1 MTYLYASLISLAV
14 YLLER
19 WALPLHLWPDSSR
32 YLRMALGQPVPHPFH
47 RRWLLPTLC
56 STSLTRWVIAQAL
69 AFALLGALAAYAV
82 PAHPYAAAWL
92 VAVPLVYMSAHGPI
106 LVDVPSTALAWAS
119 ALAMPTHPALAVALA
134 LLSGACKESGPVL
147 AAAYSLSPLPL
158 LGLAAVRW
166 WGRTPEPKHP
176 NHGWQYGRMLVEQR
190 ADWRDPRLHWALGT
204 LPVLAL
210 SSGLPLTL
218 ALPALAVC
226 LGMICIA
233 TDRARL
239 LAMSAPALVPLACA
253 APPWLLALGVALH
266 ILTPRSW

>member
-1 MTYLYASLISLAV
+1 MLIAALISLSV

-19 WALPLHLWPDSSR
+19 WALPIFIWPDSSR

-56 STSLTRWVIAQAL
+56 GTSLTRWVIAQAL

-92 VAVPLVYMSAHGPI
+92 VSIPLVYMSAHGPI

-119 ALAMPTHPALAVALA
+119 ALAMPTHPALSVALA

-158 LGLAAVRW
+158 LGLAAARW
-166 WGRTPEPKHP
+166 LGGASPQSPH
-176 NHGWQYGRMLVEQR
+176 HGHLPALQR
-190 ADWRDPRLHWALGT
+190 PDWRSPQLLLALGT

-210 SSGLPLTL
+210 SSGLPLTP

-226 LGMICIA
+226 LGMLCIA

-239 LAMSAPALVPLACA
+239 MAMSAPALVPFACA